1 MSPNCCPPF
10 SFHHSNPN
18 PLIQSLRVRCPSPQ
32 PPSHP
37 RPPPK
42 QRESDGRDREAPA
55 RTSTHSHMCAHAHA
69 HVHTHTHKDSRGTY
83 MHPPSTQNDHTRQ
96 RQHAPAPPSSSSP
109 SGAAPFACV
118 LRPVHTRIPR
128 RTTSPLWRH
137 TSLRYVLRDCP
148 RSSRSSWL
156 TKASVVADQTTEVV
170 CTSAQFCTIRDDGT
184 TKFSPVLQSLGPESR
199 SGSSSFTASARINLD
214 LHPQIIHDGVILG
227 RLGNVG
233 ASV

>member
-1 MSPNCCPPF
+1 MKLSRENFHYCTTCSGEHNCTFHIQAHQGRRMSPNCCPPF

-156 TKASVVADQTTEVV
+156 TKAS
-170 CTSAQFCTIRDDGT
+170 CRW
-184 TKFSPVLQSLGPESR
+184 SPIKLPR
-199 SGSSSFTASARINLD
+199 
-214 LHPQIIHDGVILG
+214 
-227 RLGNVG
+227 
-233 ASV
+233 